1 MTATMLD
8 QLDGTAQAELVR
20 RGDVSPL
27 ELAERAMSR
36 IERFDPLVN
45 AVPIRLFEEARLAA
59 ASADLAH
66 GPFRGV
72 PFLLKDVG
80 TAFAGQPCYMGNR
93 ALHAVDYRSPRDHTL
108 ALRFRSAGLVVVGK
122 SAVPEFGVIPYT
134 QSSAFGSTR
143 NPFDRALSVGG
154 SSGGS
159 CAAVAAG
166 MVPVAHA
173 SDGGGSIRIPA
184 AWCGVV
190 GLKPSRGRV
199 PSSAISITRSD
210 VEFVVARSVRD
221 VAGLLDAVHGNE
233 PGDLYLVPE
242 PARPFAAEP
251 AVRPVRLRIGVLS
264 TVEGMRMHRE
274 CVAATESTA
283 RLLETL
289 GHGVEIAWPSALFEL
304 PAPANPGLPL
314 VGFRYL
320 FRDLARMLGRP
331 VQRDDVEPGLWS
343 VANLPV
349 PPVPAEEYIEHGER
363 VQEWVARVVNWWARG
378 FDLLVTPTVCE
389 PAVTIQRIT
398 ALAADPPALGALAM
412 EHCAL
417 TLPFNL
423 TGQPAI
429 SLPLHWTPEGHP
441 VGVQLVAAMGRE
453 DLLLQVSSQLEAACP
468 WRDRYQQLDP
478 VLVAAQ

>member
-1 MTATMLD
+1 MLD
-8 QLDGTAQAELVR
+8 RLDGTAQAELVR

-27 ELAERAMSR
+27 ELAEAAMCR
-36 IERFDPLVN
+36 IERLDPIVN

-59 ASADLAH
+59 GAADLPQ

-72 PFLLKDVG
+72 PFLLKDIG
-80 TAFAGQPCYMGNR
+80 TAFAGQPYYMGNR
-93 ALHAVDYRSPRDHTL
+93 ALRATDHRSPRDHTL

-122 SAVPEFGVIPYT
+122 SAVPEFGVVPYT
-134 QSSAFGSTR
+134 QSSAFGVTR
-143 NPFDRALSVGG
+143 NPFDRTLSVGG

-199 PSSAISITRSD
+199 PSSAINITRSD

-221 VAGLLDAVHGNE
+221 VAGVLDAVHGNE
-233 PGDLYLVPE
+233 PGDLYLAPP
-242 PARPFAAEP
+242 PARSFTVEP
-251 AVRPVRLRIGVLS
+251 GVMPARLRIGMLPAI
-264 TVEGMRMHRE
+264 EGMRIHRE
-274 CVAATESTA
+274 SVAATESTA
-283 RLLETL
+283 HLLETL
-289 GHGVEIAWPSALFEL
+289 GHDVEIAWPSALFER
-304 PAPANPGLPL
+304 PAAAHPGLPL

-331 VQRDDVEPGLWS
+331 VQQDDVEAGLWS

-349 PPVPAEEYIEHGER
+349 PPVAAEEYIEHGER
-363 VQEWVARVVNWWARG
+363 VQEWVARVAAWWAGG
-378 FDLLVTPTVCE
+378 FDLLLTPTVCE
-389 PAVTIQRIT
+389 PAVPIERIA
-398 ALAADPPALGALAM
+398 ALAADPAALGALTM

-423 TGQPAI
+423 TGQPAV

-453 DLLLQVSSQLEAACP
+453 DVLLQVSSQLESARP
-468 WRDRYQQLDP
+468 WHDRYQRLDP
-478 VLVAAQ
+478 MLGTAQEAP